1 MEESDRVTELSVLY
15 EISGLP
21 TRAADFEQVGASA
34 VDMATRLLGNDVGI
48 LYLHVP
54 ETATLHPQSARGV
67 RLGLLAELP
76 MSGMGGEIAHAIAG
90 KRPVSW
96 RLGESDQMPGLGPYK
111 VRAAICAPVRT
122 RDEFLGLICAAR
134 LKDRPFTSSEQ
145 SLFGV
150 LADRVASALE
160 NTRLFQRIQQ
170 AAGQLEEE
178 RNLLRTLI
186 DNLLDYIYLK
196 DKDSRFIMSNVAHL
210 RSLGAA
216 AQDEIV
222 GKMDKDIL
230 SPEVAAQ
237 NYADEQEVIRTG
249 QPIVDKEELVINRVT
264 GENIW
269 TLTTKVPVRDA
280 QGKIVGL
287 VGITRDITGHKQSE
301 DALAYEKYLLQTLM
315 DNSPDHIYFKDAG
328 SRFIRINRAQANRFG
343 LSDPSQAMGKT
354 DRDFFS
360 EEHSRQAF
368 DDEQKVIRSGQPLV
382 GIEEKE
388 TWPGGEETWVS
399 TTKVPLRD
407 PAGQIIGT
415 FGISRD
421 ITELKRAEAE
431 LRASEAELRALF
443 AAMTD
448 IILVL
453 DAQGR
458 YLKIAPT
465 NPDLLHKSAD
475 ELIGKTQHEVLP
487 QAQADAFV
495 HAIHDALETRQPVD
509 LEYNLPIGGRELW
522 FAARISPMLED
533 LVVVVARDM
542 TERKQAEEALARQ
555 AQELTRSNAELE
567 QFAYIASH
575 DLQEPLRMITSYL
588 QLLERRYSNRLD
600 ADADEFIGY
609 AVDGANRLQRL
620 ISDLLA
626 YSRVNT
632 RGKPFEL
639 VDCATVMQHVLLNLK
654 VAIEES
660 GAVVTHD
667 SLPQVMGDSQQLVQ
681 LFQNLIGNAIKFH
694 ADQPPQVH
702 IGIQQLGNQ
711 PRGEVAYWLFSVQ
724 DNGIGIEP
732 RYFDRIFLIFQRL
745 HNREEY
751 PGTGI
756 GLAICKKIVER
767 HGGQI
772 WVESEL
778 GKGSTFRFT
787 IPV

>member
-1 MEESDRVTELSVLY
+1 MEELDRVTELSVLY

-21 TRAADFEQVGASA
+21 TRAADLEKVGASA

-48 LYLHVP
+48 LYLHMP
-54 ETATLHPQSARGV
+54 ETATLRPQSARGV
-67 RLGLLAELP
+67 RLDLLAELP
-76 MSGMGGEIAHAIAG
+76 ISSMGEKIAHAIDE
-90 KRPVSW
+90 KHPVSW
-96 RLGESDQMPGLGPYK
+96 RLGESDQMPGLGPYD
-111 VRAAICAPVRT
+111 VQATICASVRT
-122 RDEFLGLICAAR
+122 GDELLGLICAAR

-160 NTRLFQRIQQ
+160 NTRLFQRIEQ
-170 AAGQLEEE
+170 AARQLEEE
-178 RNLLRTLI
+178 RNLLRTL
-186 DNLLDYIYLK
+186 N
-196 DKDSRFIMSNVAHL
+196 N
-210 RSLGAA
+210 
-216 AQDEIV
+216 
-222 GKMDKDIL
+222 
-230 SPEVAAQ
+230 
-237 NYADEQEVIRTG
+237 N
-249 QPIVDKEELVINRVT
+249 
-264 GENIW
+264 
-269 TLTTKVPVRDA
+269 
-280 QGKIVGL
+280 
-287 VGITRDITGHKQSE
+287 
-301 DALAYEKYLLQTLM
+301 LAYEKYLLQTLM
-315 DNSPDHIYFKDAG
+315 DTSPDHIYFKDAR
-328 SRFIRINRAQANRFG
+328 SHFIRINRAQAERFG
-343 LSDPSQAMGKT
+343 LSDPMQAIGKA
-354 DRDFFS
+354 DYDFFS

-368 DDEQKVIRSGQPLV
+368 EDEQKVIQSGQALV

-388 TWPGGEETWVS
+388 TWPGGGETWVS

-421 ITELKRAEAE
+421 ITERKR
-431 LRASEAELRALF
+431 
-443 AAMTD
+443 
-448 IILVL
+448 
-453 DAQGR
+453 
-458 YLKIAPT
+458 
-465 NPDLLHKSAD
+465 
-475 ELIGKTQHEVLP
+475 
-487 QAQADAFV
+487 
-495 HAIHDALETRQPVD
+495 
-509 LEYNLPIGGRELW
+509 
-522 FAARISPMLED
+522 
-533 LVVVVARDM
+533 
-542 TERKQAEEALARQ
+542 AEEALARQ
-555 AQELTRSNAELE
+555 TQELARSNAELE

-588 QLLERRYSNRLD
+588 QLLERRYKNRLD

-632 RGKPFEL
+632 RGKPFEA
-639 VDCATVMQHVLLNLK
+639 VDCVTVMQNVLLNLK

-667 SLPQVMGDSQQLVQ
+667 ALPQVMGDSRQLVQ

-694 ADQPPQVH
+694 ADRPPQVH
-702 IGIQQLGNQ
+702 IGIRRQGNQ
-711 PRGEVAYWLFSVQ
+711 PNGEAAYWLFSVQ

-745 HNREEY
+745 HNREQY

-787 IPV
+787 IPITGGGIV

>member
-1 MEESDRVTELSVLY
+1 MGET
-15 EISGLP
+15 I
-21 TRAADFEQVGASA
+21 AQAIVGK
-34 VDMATRLLGNDVGI
+34 
-48 LYLHVP
+48 H
-54 ETATLHPQSARGV
+54 
-67 RLGLLAELP
+67 
-76 MSGMGGEIAHAIAG
+76 
-90 KRPVSW
+90 PVSR
-96 RLGESDQMPGLGPYK
+96 RLGELDEIPGLVPYQ
-111 VRAAICAPVRT
+111 VQAVMCAPVRT
-122 RDEFLGLICAAR
+122 GDELLGLIYAAR
-134 LKDRPFTSSEQ
+134 LKDRPFTASEQ

-170 AAGQLEEE
+170 AARLLEEE
-178 RNLLRTLI
+178 RNLLRTLV
-186 DNLLDYIYLK
+186 DNLPDYIYLK

-210 RSLGAA
+210 RSLGATT
-216 AQDEIV
+216 QDEIV
-222 GKMDKDIL
+222 GKVDKDIL
-230 SPEVAAQ
+230 SPELAAQ
-237 NYADEQEVIRTG
+237 YYADEQEIIRTG
-249 QPIVDKEELVINRVT
+249 RPIADKEELVINRTT
-264 GENIW
+264 GETIW
-269 TLTTKVPVRDA
+269 ALTTKAPVRDA

-287 VGITRDITGHKQSE
+287 VGITRDITEHKRGE

-315 DNSPDHIYFKDAG
+315 DSSPDHIYFKDAS
-328 SRFIRINRAQANRFG
+328 SRFIRINRAQASRFG
-343 LSDPSQAMGKT
+343 LSDPSQAIGKA
-354 DRDFFS
+354 DSDFFS
-360 EEHSRQAF
+360 EEHARQAL

-407 PAGQIIGT
+407 SAGQIIGT

-421 ITELKRAEAE
+421 ITKLKQAEAE

-448 IILVL
+448 TIMVL

-458 YLKIAPT
+458 YLKVAPT
-465 NPDLLHKSAD
+465 NPGLLYKPAD

-495 HAIHDALETRQPVD
+495 RGIRDALETRQPID
-509 LEYNLPIGGRELW
+509 LEYNLPIDGRELW

-533 LVVVVARDM
+533 LVVVVARDI
-542 TERKQAEEALARQ
+542 TERKRAEEALTRQ
-555 AQELTRSNAELE
+555 AQELARSNAELE

-600 ADADEFIGY
+600 ADADEFISY

-639 VDCATVMQHVLLNLK
+639 VDCATVMQYALMNLK
-654 VAIEES
+654 IAIEES

-667 SLPQVMGDSQQLVQ
+667 ALPQVMADARQLVQ
-681 LFQNLIGNAIKFH
+681 LFQNLIGNAIKFR
-694 ADQPPQVH
+694 ADRPPRVH
-702 IGIQQLGNQ
+702 VGIEQQGNQ
-711 PRGEVAYWLFSVQ
+711 SRGEAAVWLFSVQ

-732 RYFDRIFLIFQRL
+732 RYFERIFLIFQRL

-772 WVESEL
+772 WVESES

-787 IPV
+787 IPDRGGSIV

>member
-1 MEESDRVTELSVLY
+1 MEELDRIAELSILH

-21 TRAADFEQVGASA
+21 TRVADFDQVGALA

-48 LYLHVP
+48 LYLHSL

-76 MSGMGGEIAHAIAG
+76 MSSVGEKIAHAIAA
-90 KRPVSW
+90 KRPMSW
-96 RLGESDQMPGLGPYK
+96 RLGESDQIPGLGPYEAQ
-111 VRAAICAPVRT
+111 AAICAPVRMG
-122 RDEFLGLICAAR
+122 DELLGLICAAR
-134 LKDRPFTSSEQ
+134 LKDRPFTPSEQ

-160 NTRLFQRIQQ
+160 NTRLFHRIQQ
-170 AAGQLEEE
+170 AARQLEEE

-186 DNLLDYIYLK
+186 DNLPDYVYLK
-196 DKDSRFIMSNVAHL
+196 DKDSRFVMSNVAHL
-210 RSLGAA
+210 RSLGAT

-230 SPEVAAQ
+230 SPELAAQ
-237 NYADEQEVIRTG
+237 YYAEEQEIIRTG
-249 QPIVDKEELVINRVT
+249 QPIVDKEELVIDRMT
-264 GENIW
+264 GEKRW
-269 TLTTKVPVRDA
+269 ALTTKAPVRDA

-287 VGITRDITGHKQSE
+287 VGITRDVTRHKQSE
-301 DALAYEKYLLQTLM
+301 DALAYEEYLLQTFM
-315 DNSPDHIYFKDAG
+315 DTSPDHIYFKDAG
-328 SRFIRINRAQANRFG
+328 SHFIRMNRAQADRFG
-343 LSDPSQAMGKT
+343 LSDPAQAIGKT
-354 DRDFFS
+354 DQDFFS
-360 EEHSRQAF
+360 EEHSQQAF

-388 TWPGGEETWVS
+388 TWPGGRETWVS

-421 ITELKRAEAE
+421 ITERKR
-431 LRASEAELRALF
+431 
-443 AAMTD
+443 
-448 IILVL
+448 V
-453 DAQGR
+453 
-458 YLKIAPT
+458 
-465 NPDLLHKSAD
+465 
-475 ELIGKTQHEVLP
+475 
-487 QAQADAFV
+487 
-495 HAIHDALETRQPVD
+495 
-509 LEYNLPIGGRELW
+509 
-522 FAARISPMLED
+522 
-533 LVVVVARDM
+533 
-542 TERKQAEEALARQ
+542 EEAVARQ
-555 AQELTRSNAELE
+555 AQELARSNAELE

-588 QLLERRYSNRLD
+588 QLLERRYNNKLD
-600 ADADEFIGY
+600 ADANEFIGY

-639 VDCATVMQHVLLNLK
+639 VDCVTVMQHVLLNLK

-660 GAVVTHD
+660 GAAVTHD
-667 SLPQVMGDSQQLVQ
+667 ALPQVMGDSRQLVQ

-702 IGIQQLGNQ
+702 IGIQQQGNQ
-711 PRGEVAYWLFSVQ
+711 SYGEDAHWLFSVQ
-724 DNGIGIEP
+724 DNGIGIES

-745 HNREEY
+745 HNRDEY

-787 IPV
+787 IPI

>member
-1 MEESDRVTELSVLY
+1 MAELDRVTELSVLY

-21 TRAADFEQVGASA
+21 TRAADLDQVGALV
-34 VDMATRLLGNDVGI
+34 VDMATRLLGSDVGI
-48 LYLHVP
+48 LYLHMP
-54 ETATLHPQSARGV
+54 ETASLHPQSARGV
-67 RLGLLAELP
+67 RLDLLAELP
-76 MSGMGGEIAHAIAG
+76 MSSMGEKLAHAIVG
-90 KRPVSW
+90 KRLVSW
-96 RLGESDQMPGLGPYK
+96 RLEESGQVLGLGPYD
-111 VRAAICAPVRT
+111 VQAAICAPVRT
-122 RDEFLGLICAAR
+122 GDELLGLICAAR
-134 LKDRPFTSSEQ
+134 LEDRPFTPSEE

-170 AAGQLEEE
+170 AARQLEEE

-186 DNLLDYIYLK
+186 DNLPDYIYLK

-210 RSLGAA
+210 RSLGVT

-222 GKMDKDIL
+222 GRMDKDIL
-230 SPEVAAQ
+230 SPEVASQ
-237 NYADEQEVIRTG
+237 YYAEEQEIIHTG
-249 QPIVDKEELVINRVT
+249 QPIVDKEELVVDRMT
-264 GENIW
+264 GEKIW

-287 VGITRDITGHKQSE
+287 VGITRDITGRKQSE

-315 DNSPDHIYFKDAG
+315 DTSPDHIYFKDAD
-328 SRFIRINRAQANRFG
+328 SHFIRINRAQAERFN
-343 LSDPSQAMGKT
+343 LSDPAQAIGKT
-354 DRDFFS
+354 DHDFFS

-368 DDEQKVIRSGQPLV
+368 EDEQKVIQSGQPLV

-388 TWPGGEETWVS
+388 TWPGGGETWVS
-399 TTKVPLRD
+399 STKVPLRD
-407 PAGQIIGT
+407 SAGQIIGT

-421 ITELKRAEAE
+421 ITERKRA
-431 LRASEAELRALF
+431 
-443 AAMTD
+443 
-448 IILVL
+448 
-453 DAQGR
+453 Q
-458 YLKIAPT
+458 
-465 NPDLLHKSAD
+465 
-475 ELIGKTQHEVLP
+475 EV
-487 QAQADAFV
+487 
-495 HAIHDALETRQPVD
+495 
-509 LEYNLPIGGRELW
+509 
-522 FAARISPMLED
+522 
-533 LVVVVARDM
+533 
-542 TERKQAEEALARQ
+542 LARQ
-555 AQELTRSNAELE
+555 AQELARSNAELE

-588 QLLERRYSNRLD
+588 QLLERRYDNKLD

-639 VDCATVMQHVLLNLK
+639 VDCVVVMQHVLLNLK

-660 GAVVTHD
+660 GAVITHD
-667 SLPQVMGDSQQLVQ
+667 TLPQVMGDARQLVQ
-681 LFQNLIGNAIKFH
+681 LFQNLIGNAIKFR

-702 IGIQQLGNQ
+702 IGVQQQENHS
-711 PRGEVAYWLFSVQ
+711 RGGAACWVFSVQ

-787 IPV
+787 IPI